1 MSTKTQSTAASAAEI
16 AELRSEVSSLAG
28 LVKELISS
36 RKSTAQPKAE
46 KANSKPIVTV
56 AQVKALSAED
66 FDTLRYSLVV
76 TNGDEKVLERNA
88 KGQKQYKLVKGA
100 ERSWYMGLKGL
111 ASTLHRGDEISEEI
125 AEGKERSQMSF
136 AQDILS
142 QMQTA
147 KFINLRQPKAAKA

>member
-1 MSTKTQSTAASAAEI
+1 MQTKTKSASAAEV
-16 AELRSEVSSLAG
+16 AELRSEVSSLVG

-36 RKSTAQPKAE
+36 RKSTAQPKAG
-46 KANSKPIVTV
+46 KAAASKPIITV
-56 AQVKALSAED
+56 AQVKALTAED

-100 ERSWYMGLKGL
+100 KRSWYMGLKGL
-111 ASTLHRGDEISEEI
+111 ASTLHRGAEISEET
-125 AEGKERSQMSF
+125 AEGRERSQMEF

-147 KFINLRQPKAAKA
+147 GFIKLNQPKASSK